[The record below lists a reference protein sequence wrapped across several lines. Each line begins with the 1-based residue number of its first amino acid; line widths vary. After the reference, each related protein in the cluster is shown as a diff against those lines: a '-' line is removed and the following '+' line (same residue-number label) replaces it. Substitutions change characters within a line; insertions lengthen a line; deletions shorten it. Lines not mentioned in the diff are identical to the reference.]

1 MPSKTH
7 RRVTDILKQEWA
19 QADSPEKRARVRE
32 MAARA
37 DRDPEYFRRLAS
49 DPTFGSIGLG
59 PGLALGAASFIPV
72 IGPAIG
78 AGLGA
83 YGVGQLAEGTSR
95 YLDDIPGAG
104 GQILEGA
111 LEAGLPIGSSIWR
124 ALRKVPGLETGLV
137 KTRTVTDTTGPRRIV
152 RETVKGAGPTPK
164 PGVVEGEVAGVRQ
177 QSPVGTRPELTSAPG
192 DAQTWYGTPGGVLH
206 RSDALGTDMDL
217 WNRIRGEGGSRLD
230 PSRTLPPGPAPSPR
244 PRFAPTEDQIRG
256 AATPAAREVLGRL
269 FDEAADEGSARIST
283 IYGSPGG
290 DLSRA
295 LPGRSATTVP
305 QGRPPGHVQA
315 LLDQLSG
322 DPRPP
327 LLARMER
334 DEILEGLGGG
344 GASGPQQFIRGGR
357 AEGGILGTP
366 VKSAVSAPQEEQ
378 LALAIARQDTA
389 EITKAIDAEAPQGVA
404 KRVAKRVPDEEVI
417 RAGDT
422 AAQVPPGTE
431 VPPGTPAPQ
440 LMTQPGTSPTAST
453 TDPVATTSLMKEA
466 TTVSPEALATIIAR
480 LDPDVMAKWT
490 AQGQANVAE
499 VTGMMRKLG
508 QDDLDTLREWVLKTS
523 TADQLD
529 VLRTG
534 ALKPYGGIRESQRSL
549 LRAFTKNFVDKNGDV
564 TAASMRRYLV
574 EEGLVSK
581 ATVKDLS
588 DDEVAETAVVAL
600 SETVGPWVRALQDAI
615 GAVDKEMGWRHPPG
629 KDIRKWQGP
638 GGQFARSPLMDPV
651 LSSRKPREGVR
662 TMGRQFRGEDY
673 PPEAEIE
680 KILKKKKNKGLSP
693 GDVTRTYLRGHIL
706 RPGGGVD
713 PERLKNLA
721 INIEEAKM
729 AILLALLS
737 LETGRRVQALGPGA
751 EYASVG

>member
-417 RAGDT
+417 RAVT
-422 AAQVPPGTE
+422 LPHRFHPEQRFHPEHQPP
-431 VPPGTPAPQ
+431 
-440 LMTQPGTSPTAST
+440 S
-453 TDPVATTSLMKEA
+453 
-466 TTVSPEALATIIAR
+466 
-480 LDPDVMAKWT
+480 
-490 AQGQANVAE
+490 
-499 VTGMMRKLG
+499 
-508 QDDLDTLREWVLKTS
+508 
-523 TADQLD
+523 
-529 VLRTG
+529 
-534 ALKPYGGIRESQRSL
+534 
-549 LRAFTKNFVDKNGDV
+549 
-564 TAASMRRYLV
+564 
-574 EEGLVSK
+574 
-581 ATVKDLS
+581 
-588 DDEVAETAVVAL
+588 
-600 SETVGPWVRALQDAI
+600 
-615 GAVDKEMGWRHPPG
+615 
-629 KDIRKWQGP
+629 
-638 GGQFARSPLMDPV
+638 
-651 LSSRKPREGVR
+651 
-662 TMGRQFRGEDY
+662 
-673 PPEAEIE
+673 
-680 KILKKKKNKGLSP
+680 
-693 GDVTRTYLRGHIL
+693 
-706 RPGGGVD
+706 
-713 PERLKNLA
+713 
-721 INIEEAKM
+721 
-729 AILLALLS
+729 
-737 LETGRRVQALGPGA
+737 
-751 EYASVG
+751 